1 MKTIGLIGGMSW
13 ESSSEYY
20 RMINEL
26 IQKQLG
32 GYHSAECVM
41 YSVDFDEIERMQ
53 RKNRWEEAAER
64 LVKVAQS
71 LESSGADFI
80 LLCTNTMHK
89 VADEIQANIRV
100 PLLHIADE
108 TARQIRAEGLH
119 KVGLLG
125 TRYTME
131 EGFYKDRLVEE
142 FGLEVILPEAKDRQT
157 VHRVIFDELVL
168 GKINPY
174 SKTQYK
180 AIIEKMIDRGAQGI
194 ILGCTEIGLLIH
206 AQDSSVP
213 LFDTT
218 RIHAEAAVEYA
229 LSA

>member
-89 VADEIQANIRV
+89 AADEIQANIRV